1 MKSRLLLLTLL
12 PALCFAQ
19 IQDQARVVSATPF
32 IKQVATPQQ
41 VCGTNQV
48 AVQEPKSGEGA
59 LVGALAGGVIGN
71 SLGKG
76 GNRGA
81 ATALGAVTGAVVGNQ
96 IEQPKVDVQNVTTCS
111 TQNVIQNVTSY
122 QVTYEYAGHQ
132 YSVEMANPPGP
143 SVNVQVS
150 ITVQGAVPPQAPVLA
165 PPPPGV
171 MAPVGVT
178 YIAPTYGSPG
188 VGWVWEYNARFGWGW
203 HHPRYGWHQGWR

>member
-1 MKSRLLLLTLL
+1 MKSRLFLLTLL
-12 PALCFAQ
+12 PALGFAQ
-19 IQDQARVVSATPF
+19 IQDQARVVSTTPF

-71 SLGKG
+71 ALGKG

-132 YSVEMANPPGP
+132 YSVEMATPPGP
-143 SVNVQVS
+143 YVSVQVS
-150 ITVQGAVPPQAPVLA
+150 IAVQGALQAQPLVAPPPQAPIAVQ
-165 PPPPGV
+165 PGV
-171 MAPVGVT
+171 VYVAPN
-178 YIAPTYGSPG
+178 YAAPG
-188 VGWVWEYNARFGWGW
+188 VGWAWEYDARFGWGW